1 MPPSALHVAEPPAHY
16 LVLPPLVVD
25 CSVLAGLLF
34 QEEWERQAGDAIEA
48 RTLHA
53 PHLLATEITSVALK
67 KHKQGMA
74 DIAADGLTA
83 FAQIEIALH
92 EIPPAPVLE
101 LAVCYQL
108 SAYDASY
115 LWLAAELKAPL
126 ATFDAKLGAA
136 AQTHLASLD

>member
-53 PHLLATEITSVALK
+53 PHFLATEITSVALK

-101 LAVCYQL
+101 LAVRYQL